1 MKKFFD
7 WMEEHFIPVAAK
19 IGAEK
24 HLAAIRDG
32 FVAII
37 PIIMAGAF
45 AILIN
50 NFSWPWYQ
58 EFMKNIFGEGW
69 KNWGGSIWNGSY
81 AIMSLLVTFSI
92 AYNLARSRGKDGLAS
107 GLTAVGTFIIFFGD
121 LAKTTEFLGTNGLLL
136 ALAVSLVVGDLMSYL
151 MGNPKLVIKMPAGV
165 PPAVARSFAAL
176 FPSMIVLAIVA
187 TIQVIYT
194 IFGDSN
200 IPAAIYSA
208 VQAPLQGIVGSFWG
222 VLVLILV
229 IQILWF
235 FGLHGSNM
243 MLPIV
248 NGVLLPLI
256 IDNMDM
262 VKLGKAPTNIINDQF
277 LNSFVFMGGAGA
289 TICLVAAIFIVN
301 RTRKKKSEAQ
311 LTIAKLGALP
321 GVFNINEPVIF
332 GLPISLDPIYF
343 VPFLI
348 VPLLNAIVAYY
359 ATLLHFVPIVALQ
372 ASWTIPPIL
381 SGAIAT
387 NSWQGG
393 LLSII
398 LLVIDTLI
406 YIPFVGIA
414 AHRDIK
420 NQEEAIRAA
429 EEAAAAKEEA

>member
-222 VLVLILV
+222 VLVL
-229 IQILWF
+229 
-235 FGLHGSNM
+235 S
-243 MLPIV
+243 
-248 NGVLLPLI
+248 LI
-256 IDNMDM
+256 HI
-262 VKLGKAPTNIINDQF
+262 
-277 LNSFVFMGGAGA
+277 
-289 TICLVAAIFIVN
+289 
-301 RTRKKKSEAQ
+301 
-311 LTIAKLGALP
+311 
-321 GVFNINEPVIF
+321 
-332 GLPISLDPIYF
+332 
-343 VPFLI
+343 
-348 VPLLNAIVAYY
+348 
-359 ATLLHFVPIVALQ
+359 
-372 ASWTIPPIL
+372 
-381 SGAIAT
+381 
-387 NSWQGG
+387 
-393 LLSII
+393 
-398 LLVIDTLI
+398 
-406 YIPFVGIA
+406 
-414 AHRDIK
+414 
-420 NQEEAIRAA
+420 
-429 EEAAAAKEEA
+429 